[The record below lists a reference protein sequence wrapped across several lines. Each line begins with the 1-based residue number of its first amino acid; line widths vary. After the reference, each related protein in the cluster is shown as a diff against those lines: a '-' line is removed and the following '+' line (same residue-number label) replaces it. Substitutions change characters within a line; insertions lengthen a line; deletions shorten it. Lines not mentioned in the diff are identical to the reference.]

1 MTFQHQQDQDQDQG
15 EQQQKQQQPSVELDN
30 LIEQFK
36 DTILKVRELLIK
48 IEETARSEGFP
59 NSDEIDIMIHQR
71 YVDGLRNK
79 IKK

>member
-1 MTFQHQQDQDQDQG
+1 
-15 EQQQKQQQPSVELDN
+15 

-36 DTILKVRELLIK
+36 DTLLKVRELLIK
-48 IEETARSEGFP
+48 IEETTRSEGFT

>member
-15 EQQQKQQQPSVELDN
+15 EQQQKQQQPSAELDN

-36 DTILKVRELLIK
+36 DTLLKVRELLIK
-48 IEETARSEGFP
+48 IEETARSEGFT

-71 YVDGLRNK
+71 YVDGLRNE

>member
-15 EQQQKQQQPSVELDN
+15 EQQQKQQQPSAELDN

-36 DTILKVRELLIK
+36 DTLLKVRELLIK
-48 IEETARSEGFP
+48 IEETARSEGFT
-59 NSDEIDIMIHQR
+59 NSDEIDIMIHHR

>member
-36 DTILKVRELLIK
+36 RYYIESKRIVNQDRRDCK
-48 IEETARSEGFP
+48 IRRIS
-59 NSDEIDIMIHQR
+59 
-71 YVDGLRNK
+71 
-79 IKK
+79 